1 MLLYNSMGKTVLI
14 ICGSLSVGLGF
25 IGILLPGLPT
35 TPFLLVAAGCY
46 ARSSD
51 RLYRKLLNSRRF
63 GPLIRRYREER
74 AIPRRIKLRS
84 ILIMWSMILL
94 SGLTV
99 ITGITGRIVLAAL
112 GAIGTLSILL
122 IKSSK

>member
-1 MLLYNSMGKTVLI
+1 MGKALLIVL
-14 ICGSLSVGLGF
+14 GSISVGLGF

-51 RLYRKLLNSRRF
+51 RLYSKLLSSRRF
-63 GPLIRRYREER
+63 GPLIRRFQEER
-74 AIPRRIKLRS
+74 TIPRHIKLRS
-84 ILIMWSMILL
+84 ILIMWTMILL

-99 ITGITGRIVLAAL
+99 ITGLTGRIILAAL

-122 IKSSK
+122 VKSSK

>member
-74 AIPRRIKLRS
+74 AVPRRIKLRS

>member
-1 MLLYNSMGKTVLI
+1 M
-14 ICGSLSVGLGF
+14 GLGF

-51 RLYRKLLNSRRF
+51 RLYNQLLNSRRF
-63 GPLIRRYREER
+63 GPFIRRFQEER
-74 AIPRRIKLRS
+74 AIPRRVKVRS
-84 ILIMWSMILL
+84 ILIMWTMILL

-99 ITGITGRIVLAAL
+99 ITGTTGRIVLATL
-112 GAIGTLSILL
+112 GAIGTLSILM
-122 IKSSK
+122 IKSSE

>member
-1 MLLYNSMGKTVLI
+1 MGKTVLI
-14 ICGSLSVGLGF
+14 ICGSISVGLGF

-51 RLYRKLLNSRRF
+51 RLYSKLLNSRRF

-112 GAIGTLSILL
+112 GVIGTLSILL
-122 IKSSK
+122 IKSSE